1 MTRRAHGEGSL
12 YQLPSG
18 RWRDTVELG
27 WEGGKRRRKYVHGR
41 SQREV
46 REALDRIKR
55 TRAEGLTPAPERL
68 TVGRFLDEWLTLTVE
83 PSLAPKTFRTYSG
96 IVKGHIRPVLGHH
109 RLSALAASDVQRM
122 LNAKAAAGLSKRTVG
137 MIREVLR
144 NGLNAALRA
153 GLLARNPAEHV
164 RVPRPERRDVRPYT
178 SEQLRRLL
186 AVAESDR
193 LGALYIAVVGLGLRQ
208 SEALALRWEDVDLE
222 KGVVTVSGAL
232 TRSGRTLLRK
242 EPKTAA
248 GRRRLPVPDFVLSSL
263 QRHRVRQL
271 EARILA
277 GSRWVEGGCIFTTTI
292 GTPLDGPTVTRRLHA
307 LLRAA
312 DLPDLRFHDLRHQFA
327 SWLLAGGENV
337 RLVAELLGHQDSS
350 LTLRTYSHVLPQAKV
365 DAMSRLDRVLSGS

>member
-122 LNAKAAAGLSKRTVG
+122 LNAKAAAGLSKR
-137 MIREVLR
+137 
-144 NGLNAALRA
+144 
-153 GLLARNPAEHV
+153 
-164 RVPRPERRDVRPYT
+164 
-178 SEQLRRLL
+178 
-186 AVAESDR
+186 
-193 LGALYIAVVGLGLRQ
+193 
-208 SEALALRWEDVDLE
+208 
-222 KGVVTVSGAL
+222 
-232 TRSGRTLLRK
+232 
-242 EPKTAA
+242 
-248 GRRRLPVPDFVLSSL
+248 
-263 QRHRVRQL
+263 
-271 EARILA
+271 
-277 GSRWVEGGCIFTTTI
+277 
-292 GTPLDGPTVTRRLHA
+292 
-307 LLRAA
+307 AA